1 MKYDAIAIR
10 GGTAGMDSLST
21 KDTVLHLMTPRRR
34 GLNPTQRLSSSCRR
48 FDEKSLSW

>member
-21 KDTVLHLMTPRRR
+21 KDTVLPHDTVRKRTEPY
-34 GLNPTQRLSSSCRR
+34 TRLSTSCRR
-48 FDEKSLSW
+48 FDETSSIW